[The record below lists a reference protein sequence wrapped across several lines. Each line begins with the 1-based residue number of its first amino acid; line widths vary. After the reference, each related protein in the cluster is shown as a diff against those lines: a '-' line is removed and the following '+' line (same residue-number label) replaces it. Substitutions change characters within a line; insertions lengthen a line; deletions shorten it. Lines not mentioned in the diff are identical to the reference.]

1 MNMEKKQCS
10 CVISSNGR
18 TNHMPGLALP
28 VLFKEIHAAVKP
40 HLSGSCRSVLYEIL
54 SYHLG
59 Y

>member
-1 MNMEKKQCS
+1 
-10 CVISSNGR
+10 
-18 TNHMPGLALP
+18 MPGLTLP
-28 VLFKEIHAAVKP
+28 VLLDELVKEIHAAVNP